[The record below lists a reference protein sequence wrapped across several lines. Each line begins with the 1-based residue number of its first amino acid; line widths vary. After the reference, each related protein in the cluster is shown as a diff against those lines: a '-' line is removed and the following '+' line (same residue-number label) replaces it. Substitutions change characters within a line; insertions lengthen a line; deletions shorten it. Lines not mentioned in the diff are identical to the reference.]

1 MMYSFL
7 FLEIDT
13 RTTEC
18 CGGRKSNRYRAW
30 QPISSFMA
38 AAVCRM
44 RSGNS
49 YLSNWARKPLRS
61 THGSFSL
68 TISSFLTRESI
79 QRLLGSIW
87 RSILLTPLF
96 LCIHIRFLGTVI
108 ED

>member
-38 AAVCRM
+38 GAACRV
-44 RSGNS
+44 RSGS
-49 YLSNWARKPLRS
+49 LYFFHLARKALRS

-96 LCIHIRFLGTVI
+96 FVYPYQISRYC
-108 ED
+108 